1 MSEIMDSVQIESSER
16 QISGLC
22 GAQEFYSRRET
33 ITRQAC
39 QGRTWETEATLV
51 LAKRYSQ
58 REEVAAD
65 KCIAALWIFQTWR
78 CFMIPASHHDIIIKP
93 ILHLFTAL
101 PSVFLLLNQDDFFS
115 FQLLMLCYISF
126 IFFSHIYIFD
136 SWVVFLH
143 GTCVD
148 IIEYIYD
155 VTVSQ
160 FSWKSQVL
168 DIIT

>member
-1 MSEIMDSVQIESSER
+1 M
-16 QISGLC
+16 
-22 GAQEFYSRRET
+22 
-33 ITRQAC
+33 
-39 QGRTWETEATLV
+39 

-78 CFMIPASHHDIIIKP
+78 CFTIPASHHDIIIKP

-126 IFFSHIYIFD
+126 IFFSHIYF
-136 SWVVFLH
+136 WFLSCFFAWNLCGYNWIH
-143 GTCVD
+143 IWCHSLSILMEIPGVRYYNLVCSLHHV
-148 IIEYIYD
+148 
-155 VTVSQ
+155 Q
-160 FSWKSQVL
+160 
-168 DIIT
+168 